1 MCDGFQLLEDL
12 MELNDRHPH
21 KHVKLYKKMLERGTE
36 RKREMGSILTAP
48 TLLLAL
54 FFSGI
59 LAAAAASGGQF
70 HVDPS
75 LTSDISIGR
84 CNGSIADCLGEE
96 EFEMG
101 SESSRRILQG
111 NPSIAQRA
119 VQIKGKPAPSPA
131 PSGKPYKPGCSNALR
146 C

>member
-1 MCDGFQLLEDL
+1 
-12 MELNDRHPH
+12 
-21 KHVKLYKKMLERGTE
+21 
-36 RKREMGSILTAP
+36 MGSILRAP

-75 LTSDISIGR
+75 LIPDISIGR

-101 SESSRRILQG
+101 SESSRRILKGGFSPATSAVKFKG
-111 NPSIAQRA
+111 NPAA
-119 VQIKGKPAPSPA
+119 SPA
-131 PSGKPYKPGCSNALR
+131 KSGKPYKPSCSNPFK